1 MAYFE
6 LLNGFKKTVYWTKQK
21 MIKHANTYSAAFN
34 ADKYDDYINGKIPQK
49 EMYKYSSFWYKNF
62 DEMAFKTMLRYL
74 ISQWGIMSIEMQSA
88 IDADNA
94 VINESGEKSY
104 VEIEDD
110 VVTVEAQVQPQGK
123 DAAEPTEAEQSEF
136 DFFNDADDGQG

>member
-1 MAYFE
+1 
-6 LLNGFKKTVYWTKQK
+6 

-34 ADKYDDYINGKIPQK
+34 AAKYDDYINGKIPQK
-49 EMYKYSSFWYKNF
+49 ELYKYSSFWYKNF

-104 VEIEDD
+104 VEIEDA
-110 VVTVEAQVQPQGK
+110 VVEPQ
-123 DAAEPTEAEQSEF
+123 APQSAESEQPTEAEQGEF
-136 DFFNDADDGQG
+136 DFFNEADE